1 MNEIDV
7 YLESV
12 IVSFYMFVN
21 MFLSN
26 INVLR
31 ISLNRLKNIE
41 RYITNEVAPEV
52 RSDESDSCS
61 VVQEVDD
68 GNEGPITQGFP

>member
-1 MNEIDV
+1 MNEFDV

-12 IVSFYMFVN
+12 IVAFYMFIN
-21 MFLSN
+21 MCFLN
-26 INVLR
+26 KNVLHL
-31 ISLNRLKNIE
+31 SLNRLKNIE

-68 GNEGPITQGFP
+68 GDEGPDTQEFH